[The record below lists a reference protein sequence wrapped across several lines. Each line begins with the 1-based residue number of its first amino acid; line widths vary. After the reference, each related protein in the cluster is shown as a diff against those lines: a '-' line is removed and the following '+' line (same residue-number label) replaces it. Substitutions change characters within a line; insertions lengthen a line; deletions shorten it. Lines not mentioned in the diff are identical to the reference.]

1 MGPITSGQRHSANP
15 ISPTVNVMAWS
26 RKSKNEDTGAAVEIF
41 ASGSGVLVE
50 GSPTAVSEFV
60 DHMLKVTRSGGGQS
74 RHLVVDGAQIAA
86 NVYAYRQTHREYFE
100 FSERALKLLAEHGS
114 IPTEGGF
121 FRSFVKSGR
130 EFAGNLDWKPINF
143 SPEQALSLQTMAGQM
158 ALRAVIKD
166 VVAAIVE
173 VGDKVDKLAALVKA
187 ERLGA
192 ALADRGTLY
201 PLVQRTRETGKLS
214 LTDWSTIASLG
225 PWIARDIESLRA
237 YVMRQ
242 LADVEVGFGVRGR
255 VEESKD
261 LSDDLLRESLALLVV
276 AEENYA
282 LWQEL
287 RLAHAAHHERSALA
301 YVTDDIR
308 QRLAALTELDQR
320 LVNKLGLVTE
330 QLAAPTGY
338 EGFAP
343 LQKRRLQES
352 AGQLQEI
359 ARWFSEQRHLDCPGA
374 AMHEY
379 PDIAQSLAKAGET
392 ISTAAR
398 TAIARTDE
406 FLQRLT
412 TDDEPEGPK
421 QIES

>member
-1 MGPITSGQRHSANP
+1 
-15 ISPTVNVMAWS
+15 MAWS
-26 RKSKNEDTGAAVEIF
+26 RRSKDEDTGEAVEIF
-41 ASGSGVLVE
+41 ASGNGVLVE
-50 GSPTAVSEFV
+50 GSPSAVSAFV
-60 DHMLKVTRSGGGQS
+60 DHMLEVTRSGGGQS
-74 RHLVVDGAQIAA
+74 RHLVVEGAQIAA
-86 NVYAYRQTHREYFE
+86 TVYAYRQTHREYFE
-100 FSERALKLLAEHGS
+100 FSERAVKLLAEHGS
-114 IPTEGGF
+114 IPTDGGF
-121 FRSFVKSGR
+121 FRSFVRDGNL
-130 EFAGNLDWKPINF
+130 FAGNLDWKSIDF
-143 SPEQALSLQTMAGQM
+143 SPEHALSLQMMAGQM
-158 ALRAVIKD
+158 ALRAAIKD
-166 VVAAIVE
+166 VVAAIKE

-192 ALADRGTLY
+192 ALADRGTLH
-201 PLVQRTRETGKLS
+201 PLVRRVRETGKLS
-214 LTDWSTIASLG
+214 ATDWATIASLG

-287 RLAHAAHHERSALA
+287 RLAHTAHHERTDLA

-320 LVNKLGLVTE
+320 VVDRLEVVRE
-330 QLAAPTGY
+330 QLATPTGY

-352 AGQLQEI
+352 AGQLQEV
-359 ARWFSEQRHLDCPGA
+359 ARWFSEQRHLDCPDA
-374 AMHEY
+374 VLHEY
-379 PDIAQSLAKAGET
+379 PDMAQSLAKVGDT
-392 ISTAAR
+392 ISTA
-398 TAIARTDE
+398 TKTVIARTDQL
-406 FLQRLT
+406 LQRLSS
-412 TDDEPEGPK
+412 DDDPAGPK
-421 QIES
+421 QLES